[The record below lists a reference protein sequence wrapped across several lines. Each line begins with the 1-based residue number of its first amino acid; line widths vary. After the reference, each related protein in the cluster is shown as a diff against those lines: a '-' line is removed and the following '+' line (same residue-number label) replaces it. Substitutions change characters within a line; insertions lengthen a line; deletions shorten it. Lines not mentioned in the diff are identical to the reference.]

1 MRSGI
6 PKSVTN
12 CILSVRICFKNGA
25 NTDSKMVLSR
35 TTALHGYSFKIIFVY
50 SHPELKVI
58 GGITVDTEDNI
69 YVVGHLSNNIHQ
81 LYPDG
86 SFNRILLCERHG
98 LWKPIF
104 IHFLKDDSQFLLSN
118 DGGNNVD
125 IYEMK

>member
-6 PKSVTN
+6 PKSATN
-12 CILSVRICFKNGA
+12 CIFLNKLYCTS
-25 NTDSKMVLSR
+25 D
-35 TTALHGYSFKIIFVY
+35 SFKIIFVY

-98 LWKPIF
+98 FWKPILY
-104 IHFLKDDSQFLLSN
+104 ISDFLP
-118 DGGNNVD
+118 
-125 IYEMK
+125 

>member
-1 MRSGI
+1 
-6 PKSVTN
+6 
-12 CILSVRICFKNGA
+12 
-25 NTDSKMVLSR
+25 
-35 TTALHGYSFKIIFVY
+35 
-50 SHPELKVI
+50 VI